1 MTLFTE
7 MIFSIIGGLGVFLLG
22 MKNMSDGLQGV
33 AGDGLRNF
41 ISKLTTNRFLSIFV
55 GFIITA
61 FIQSSSVTTVM
72 AVGLVNS
79 GLMTLTQS
87 IGVTLGANIGTTVTG
102 WILVLKIGKYGLP
115 ILGFSA
121 FFYLFS
127 KKDKVKFWGMALMGL
142 GMVFFGLQLMKS
154 GFKPLKEFPQFE
166 QIILSF
172 SAESFFG
179 IVKCALIGCVLTMI
193 VQSSS
198 AMMGI
203 TMGLALAGSLNYTT
217 ASALI
222 LGQNIGTTITANL
235 ASIGTSTAARRAAR
249 AHLIFNILGVSVVI
263 IIFPFFLSFV
273 KNIINCNPDAI
284 TVVNGE
290 NSYPNILK
298 SLAAVHTTFNL
309 ITAVIFIPFIP
320 LLEKLVCKLVPS
332 KEETPNE
339 TYLTYINNRMIEAPA
354 IAIEQSRSE
363 ITHASNEILEMMNKF
378 KILFTSDS
386 IDNTIINYIF
396 KIEEKMDII
405 QKEILSFLTKLMSQN
420 ISTNL
425 VYIARR
431 QIRLAEEYESIS
443 DYIVRIL
450 KIHLRLLKDEQDW
463 SEDKRKSIIT
473 LHNKISEYLNVMH
486 NSLQINDRET
496 ACEMHVES
504 PQIVHMIKDF
514 RNKHLERLSKGAISP
529 LESTSYTDLLTCYRK
544 INDHAFNIMEVICL
558 EK

>member
-115 ILGFSA
+115 ILGLSA

-172 SAESFFG
+172 SAGSLFG
-179 IVKCALIGCVLTMI
+179 IIKCALIGCILTMI

-203 TMGLALAGSLNYTT
+203 TMGLALAGSLNFTT

-235 ASIGTSTAARRAAR
+235 ASIGTNTTAKRAAR
-249 AHLIFNILGVSVVI
+249 AHLIFNIVGVVVVI
-263 IIFPFFLSFV
+263 LIFPFFLSFI
-273 KNIINCNPDAI
+273 KKIICCNPDLI
-284 TVVNGE
+284 TVINGE

-298 SLAAVHTTFNL
+298 SLATVHTTFNI
-309 ITAVIFIPFIP
+309 ITAVVFIPFIP
-320 LLEKLVCKLVPS
+320 LLEKMVCKLVPE
-332 KEETPNE
+332 KEEEAAEN
-339 TYLTYINNRMIEAPA
+339 YLTYINNRMIEAPA

-363 ITHASNEILEMMNKF
+363 ITHASNEILEMMDRLQSIFNSI
-378 KILFTSDS
+378 KID
-386 IDNTIINYIF
+386 DAMVNNIF
-396 KIEEKMDII
+396 KTEEKMDII

-420 ISTNL
+420 ISTHL

-443 DYIVRIL
+443 DYVVRIL
-450 KIHLRLLKDEQDW
+450 KIHLRLLKDGQKW
-463 SEDKRKSIIT
+463 SEDKTISIIS
-473 LHNKISEYLNVMH
+473 LHNKISEYLDVMH
-486 NSLQINDRET
+486 HSLQINDRKT
-496 ACEMHVES
+496 ACKMHVES

-514 RNKHLERLSKGAISP
+514 RNQHLERLSKGAISP